1 MKEKASGCIYYLV
14 TKDSFS
20 SLHRLSCD
28 EMWFFLEGGECEQL
42 VFDEKNGKCEKR
54 ILSSCHRH
62 SLVKEGK
69 WQSTRLKEGEWA
81 LFATVMCPH
90 YTDDMV
96 LQCVKE
102 YW

>member
-1 MKEKASGCIYYLV
+1 
-14 TKDSFS
+14 
-20 SLHRLSCD
+20 
-28 EMWFFLEGGECEQL
+28 MWFFLEGGECEQL

-54 ILSSCHRH
+54 ILSSRHRD

-90 YTDDMV
+90 YTDDMYSSPDER
-96 LQCVKE
+96 LLEKHPFLKE
-102 YW
+102 YCNV